1 MKKIYFLKTC
11 STCQRILKSLN
22 LSSDFQIQ
30 DIKETP
36 LTAEDLEKLK
46 SIAGSY
52 EDLFSRRAKLYKE
65 MGLKNEKLSERDYR
79 NYILEHYTFLKR
91 PVIVYGQEIF
101 IGNSSKT
108 IERVKIAI
116 SNEKQI
122 FSAICSCTGAI
133 ILRSYVHFCE

>member
-65 MGLKNEKLSERDYR
+65 MGLKNESLEERDYKR
-79 NYILEHYTFLKR
+79 YILDYYTFLKR
-91 PVIVYGQEIF
+91 PVLVIQQQIF
-101 IGNSSKT
+101 IGNSPKT
-108 IERVKIAI
+108 IAAAKLALAHE
-116 SNEKQI
+116 
-122 FSAICSCTGAI
+122 
-133 ILRSYVHFCE
+133 